1 MTDVPPDVK
10 QELRRSVAFVAVI
23 DLWTAYGV
31 SEQTVNK
38 YLQPHKETVEKILD
52 EYPSLDPKIDQNPAA
67 YAEDNLR
74 QIGLLDNE
82 TVEIAFEGTREFF
95 SREDT
100 FLVGLE
106 VEE

>member
-1 MTDVPPDVK
+1 MTDAPPGVK

-38 YLQPHKETVEKILD
+38 YLQPHKETVEQILD
-52 EYPSLDPKIDQNPAA
+52 EYPSLDPEIDENPAE
-67 YAEDNLR
+67 YIEDDLR

-82 TVEIAFEGTREFF
+82 TVEVAFEDTREFF
-95 SREDT
+95 NKEDA
-100 FLVGLE
+100 LPVGLE